1 MKFEI
6 NVEKKHLGYFFLFLV
21 LVGSLVVLATVPNP
35 GHPLDDIE
43 GWDNICTGTN
53 VFDSEHDCYDDV
65 GEGGGEESFWTS
77 YGANAIYYDLGRVA
91 IGRTP
96 ITGSYDLYVE
106 ERAIFND
113 VVEARDSVRIFNFP
127 EDLPT
132 CDSSRRGMII
142 IQEYHSNPDSE
153 TYGDRLCYCKNVYYQ
168 SSEEHSFGWYCP
180 TNN

>member
-1 MKFEI
+1 
-6 NVEKKHLGYFFLFLV
+6 LFLV
-21 LVGSLVVLATVPNP
+21 LVGGLVVFADGLNNNP
-35 GHPLDDIE
+35 GHPWQSIDELMDPTT
-43 GWDNICTGTN
+43 ICTESR
-53 VFDSEHDCYDDV
+53 VADPSDVECYDDV